1 MGLYDSFSLNVDS
14 ETAKKV
20 ALLVGTLLVLMVIGW
35 FIYSSLS
42 AKPLQV
48 NLSGMIDLSTTTEG
62 FPKKPTAELTI
73 TVSNLSSEP
82 VQNVSVFVK
91 PQDEKAIVVFPSS
104 IRIDTLD
111 KSRTVLVSIRPNP
124 IGKVLSG
131 TYQLEVSAVIG
142 NQTYS
147 QNVEVEIK
155 NPETQQTQ

>member
-14 ETAKKV
+14 ETAKKT

-35 FIYSSLS
+35 FIYMSISV
-42 AKPLQV
+42 KPLRV
-48 NLSGMIDLSTTTEG
+48 NLGGMIDLTTSAEG
-62 FPKKPTAELTI
+62 FPIKPTAELTI
-73 TVSNLSSEP
+73 TISNPFPEP

-111 KSRTVLVSIRPNP
+111 KSRTVLVSVRPNP

-131 TYQLEVSAVIG
+131 TYQLEITAVIG
-142 NQTYS
+142 NQNYS